1 MIVYFNLELISFD
14 ILKIVYTKIK
24 RGRIFNKI
32 SEDSERFILVIQ
44 LNEK

>member
-1 MIVYFNLELISFD
+1 MHL
-14 ILKIVYTKIK
+14 KIK
-24 RGRIFNKI
+24 RDRIFNKI